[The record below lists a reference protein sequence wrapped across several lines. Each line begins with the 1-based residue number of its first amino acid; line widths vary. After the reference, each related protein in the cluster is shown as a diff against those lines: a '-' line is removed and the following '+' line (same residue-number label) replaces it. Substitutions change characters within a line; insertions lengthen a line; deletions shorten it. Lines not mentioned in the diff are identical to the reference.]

1 MYVVCMV
8 GANSMR
14 WNFCSR

>member
-14 WNFCSR
+14 WNYCSR